1 MVHLQAGKTA
11 LDKARDNKHKEVA
24 LLLARTPQV
33 GICIKTL
40 TELKLFYVL
49 ALDSSFKP
57 VGGYHSLPFILPGDS
72 ITLLVTPPP

>member
-40 TELKLFYVL
+40 TELKLFYVCIR
-49 ALDSSFKP
+49 
-57 VGGYHSLPFILPGDS
+57 FIL
-72 ITLLVTPPP
+72 